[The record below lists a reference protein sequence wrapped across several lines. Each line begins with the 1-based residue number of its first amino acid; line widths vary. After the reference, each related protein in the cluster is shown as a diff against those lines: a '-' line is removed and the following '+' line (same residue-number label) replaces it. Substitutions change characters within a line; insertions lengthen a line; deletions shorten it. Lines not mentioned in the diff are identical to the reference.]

1 MNASLFQPSDEPFRY
16 DALRPSASKAFAR
29 VERVRK
35 EMLMQR
41 WIGSLKFVGYGVV
54 VLMVLAIGYASFIS
68 IKYWSGISV

>member
-1 MNASLFQPSDEPFRY
+1 
-16 DALRPSASKAFAR
+16 